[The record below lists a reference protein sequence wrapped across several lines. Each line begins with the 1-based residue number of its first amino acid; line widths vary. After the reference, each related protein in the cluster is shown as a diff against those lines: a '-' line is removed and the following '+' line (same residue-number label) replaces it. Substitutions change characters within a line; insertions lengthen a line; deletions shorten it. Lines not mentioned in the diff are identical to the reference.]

1 MFGQTLAIVRN
12 TFLESIRQPIFF
24 VLVMAGGIMQVF
36 NTSLANY
43 GMGIGE
49 EEEVVGDNKLLL
61 DMGLATILVCATLL
75 AAFVATSVLSRE
87 IENKTALT
95 VISKPI
101 GRPMFILGKYLGV
114 TAAILVAAVIMLTF
128 LLFAI
133 RHEVM
138 STASDSYDGPV
149 LIFLSAAL
157 LISIGIGIWGNFF
170 YGWVFSST
178 AIFTMLPLVLIA
190 YVLTLSVSKEWAFQ
204 PIATDFKPQ
213 VTIAGLCVLMGVL
226 VLTAVALVCSTR
238 LGQVMTVVICA
249 GVFMLGL
256 LSNYLFGR
264 QAFNNQQVGVIAS
277 VEYPA
282 TSTLMRGG
290 DEATVTFKQVPRAEF
305 GPGDSFYYAADP
317 AGASMAVPAH
327 DRFPGSLT
335 DNDAVYRGADKALA
349 VMSVPDEMS
358 RVLVNIGGISLD
370 RQPREGDYVF
380 ENATRS
386 KWWAKAAWSIMP
398 NLQFFWMV
406 DAVTQGHPITGRY
419 LGLAA
424 GYTLA
429 QVTAFLA
436 LAVILFQRRDI
447 G

>member
-24 VLVMAGGIMQVF
+24 VLVMAGGILQIF
-36 NTSLANY
+36 NSALANY
-43 GMGIGE
+43 GMGIAE
-49 EEEVVGDNKLLL
+49 EEEVTGDNKLLL

-95 VISKPI
+95 VVSKPV
-101 GRPMFILGKYLGV
+101 GRPMFVIGKYLGV
-114 TAAILVAAVIMLTF
+114 TSAILMAAAIMLLF
-128 LLFAI
+128 FLFAI

-138 STASDSYDGPV
+138 STAADTYDGPV
-149 LIFLSAAL
+149 LVFLSLAV
-157 LISIGIGIWGNFF
+157 LISVGIGVWGNFF

-178 AIFTMLPLVLIA
+178 SMLIMLPLVLIA
-190 YVLTLSVSKEWAFQ
+190 YLLTMSVSKEWAFQ
-204 PIATDFKPQ
+204 PIGTDFKPQ
-213 VTIAGLCVLMGVL
+213 VTVAGLCILGAVL
-226 VLTAVALVCSTR
+226 VLTAVALACSTR
-238 LGQVMTVVICA
+238 LGQVMTVVVCT

-264 QAFNNQQVGVIAS
+264 QAFDNHQVGVIAS
-277 VEYPA
+277 VEYPS

-290 DEATVTFKQVPRAEF
+290 DRATLTFKQVPKASF
-305 GPGDSFYYAADP
+305 APGDSIYYAADP

-327 DRFPGSLT
+327 ERFPGSLI
-335 DNDAVYRGADKALA
+335 DNDAVFIGQDKALT
-349 VMSVPDEMS
+349 VVSVPDEMS
-358 RVLVNIGGISLD
+358 RTIVNVGGIDLE
-370 RQPREGDYVF
+370 RQPRAGDYVF
-380 ENATRS
+380 EQPTRT
-386 KWWAKAAWSIMP
+386 KLWAQGLWSVVP
-398 NLQFFWMV
+398 NLQYFWMV
-406 DAVTQGHPITGRY
+406 DAVTQGHTITGRY
-419 LGLAA
+419 LALAG

-429 QVTAFLA
+429 QVTAFLS

>member
-204 PIATDFKPQ
+204 PISTNFKPQ

-238 LGQVMTVVICA
+238 LGQVMTVVVCA

-264 QAFNNQQVGVIAS
+264 QAFSNQQVGVIAS

-290 DEATVTFKQVPRAEF
+290 DEASVTFKQVPRAEF

-335 DNDAVYRGADKALA
+335 DNDAVYRGPDKALA
-349 VMSVPDEMS
+349 VRSVPDEMS

-370 RQPREGDYVF
+370 RQPRAGDYVF
-380 ENATRS
+380 EQPTRS

-424 GYTLA
+424 GYTTA